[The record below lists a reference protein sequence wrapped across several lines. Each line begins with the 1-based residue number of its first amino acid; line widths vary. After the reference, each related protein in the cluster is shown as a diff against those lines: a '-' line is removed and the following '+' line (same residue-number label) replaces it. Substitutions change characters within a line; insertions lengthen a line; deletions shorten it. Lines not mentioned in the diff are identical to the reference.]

1 MNYKL
6 KYNFKVKNT
15 KKINFNNF
23 KIKEISRNNGITNE
37 TLYIIT
43 NSNDNIIGI
52 EEQILDLKV
61 YDNVL
66 MIVVGGIHQLRVE
79 YIYSLPNTPLFA
91 IGYGIPVTITPNAN
105 LKVVSAKILSDNYIK
120 CVFNDR
126 REEIWR
132 CVNSEE
138 CFKENYK
145 LKDKK
150 AFITKLVWAN
160 DLNQFKYNLKSIEC
174 KSYDFIEQYTEPT
187 IEQLKKKF
195 PDDTFFGDTVGDKKE
210 TNNTIIEKCGV
221 CLPDNNTYQKNIFC
235 SFYGKCKS
243 FFTDIKNRLQV

>member
-1 MNYKL
+1 MKKIIYLLFLLLFLGSNVFSFAQYSVSPESINNPKYNYIKKVLNDAKDYNYYEISDLSELNYKL
-6 KYNFKVKNT
+6 KYNFKVKKT

-61 YDNVL
+61 FDNVL

-105 LKVVSAKILSDNYIK
+105 LKLVSHIFIK
-120 CVFNDR
+120 C
-126 REEIWR
+126 I
-132 CVNSEE
+132 
-138 CFKENYK
+138 
-145 LKDKK
+145 
-150 AFITKLVWAN
+150 
-160 DLNQFKYNLKSIEC
+160 
-174 KSYDFIEQYTEPT
+174 
-187 IEQLKKKF
+187 
-195 PDDTFFGDTVGDKKE
+195 
-210 TNNTIIEKCGV
+210 
-221 CLPDNNTYQKNIFC
+221 
-235 SFYGKCKS
+235 
-243 FFTDIKNRLQV
+243 